1 MIHIDLMYWRHVSI
15 TTTPCW
21 GSRLVAL
28 LHARAVLEERWLS
41 VGARARAG
49 PAVWHCRGWPAGC
62 MLGDGA
68 CDSASFDPQHAGA
81 PFCDVICIRS
91 IRNQYW
97 TIPLRIQS
105 TKSNLSAVYTGIR
118 KPESFSH
125 SGFSLK
131 VARQLPLNT
140 PKNPNRKTHL
150 RSVIFWNSA
159 EISLVFC
166 QCKRSLQSRRYY
178 SGFWSRGTWPS
189 AESPDRGPRRNA
201 HYTCTVK
208 GREKSRMRTTY
219 QNTSMRFGVFSR
231 MRFSCQKPWMLW
243 VFLAV

>member
-1 MIHIDLMYWRHVSI
+1 MLKVLSNEHYCYNRKQYHTNPHDPDTHNGEVRTPPPPLLMYMY
-15 TTTPCW
+15 TY
-21 GSRLVAL
+21 
-28 LHARAVLEERWLS
+28 
-41 VGARARAG
+41 
-49 PAVWHCRGWPAGC
+49 
-62 MLGDGA
+62 
-68 CDSASFDPQHAGA
+68 
-81 PFCDVICIRS
+81 
-91 IRNQYW
+91 N
-97 TIPLRIQS
+97 
-105 TKSNLSAVYTGIR
+105 NSAVYTGIK

-166 QCKRSLQSRRYY
+166 QCKRSLQSRLYY

-219 QNTSMRFGVFSR
+219 QNTSMRF
-231 MRFSCQKPWMLW
+231 RFFRACAFCAKNPECYGFFWQCKRYNKKPRFFGFW
-243 VFLAV
+243 FLPM

>member
-1 MIHIDLMYWRHVSI
+1 MTLILIVTGQAW
-15 TTTPCW
+15 TT
-21 GSRLVAL
+21 V
-28 LHARAVLEERWLS
+28 
-41 VGARARAG
+41 
-49 PAVWHCRGWPAGC
+49 
-62 MLGDGA
+62 
-68 CDSASFDPQHAGA
+68 
-81 PFCDVICIRS
+81 
-91 IRNQYW
+91 
-97 TIPLRIQS
+97 
-105 TKSNLSAVYTGIR
+105 AVYTGIK

-178 SGFWSRGTWPS
+178 SGFWSRDTWPS

-201 HYTCTVK
+201 HYRCRVK
-208 GREKSRMRTTY
+208 GREKSLMRTTY
-219 QNTSMRFGVFSR
+219 QNTSMRFGFFSR
-231 MRFSCQKPWMLW
+231 MRFSCQKPRMLW

>member
-1 MIHIDLMYWRHVSI
+1 MLWRTPLESQGRTEWVNLNFI
-15 TTTPCW
+15 TSLT
-21 GSRLVAL
+21 
-28 LHARAVLEERWLS
+28 
-41 VGARARAG
+41 
-49 PAVWHCRGWPAGC
+49 
-62 MLGDGA
+62 
-68 CDSASFDPQHAGA
+68 SASLGFYVH
-81 PFCDVICIRS
+81 
-91 IRNQYW
+91 Y
-97 TIPLRIQS
+97 
-105 TKSNLSAVYTGIR
+105 SAVYTGIK

-140 PKNPNRKTHL
+140 PKTPNWKTHL

-189 AESPDRGPRRNA
+189 VESPDRGPRRNA

-219 QNTSMRFGVFSR
+219 QNISMRFGVFR
-231 MRFSCQKPWMLW
+231 ACAFHAKNPECYGFFWQCKPNGTTKNPG
-243 VFLAV
+243 FLDFWFLPM

>member
-1 MIHIDLMYWRHVSI
+1 MESDEQIV
-15 TTTPCW
+15 
-21 GSRLVAL
+21 
-28 LHARAVLEERWLS
+28 
-41 VGARARAG
+41 
-49 PAVWHCRGWPAGC
+49 
-62 MLGDGA
+62 
-68 CDSASFDPQHAGA
+68 
-81 PFCDVICIRS
+81 
-91 IRNQYW
+91 
-97 TIPLRIQS
+97 
-105 TKSNLSAVYTGIR
+105 KSLYSAVYTGIK

-140 PKNPNRKTHL
+140 CKKKTPPQ
-150 RSVIFWNSA
+150 RDFWNSA

-219 QNTSMRFGVFSR
+219 QNTSMRFWFFRTCAFRAKNPECCGFFWQCKRYSKKTQVFWILVFANVNGPNVVNPYSIKCNELCR
-231 MRFSCQKPWMLW
+231 CYIKPVVQQNSPSLKSCRFLTCSHISSYWWKFKVVYLQLVLLK
-243 VFLAV
+243 